1 MRSVKVHGPHVAVA
15 SLLIVVGSAA
25 HAGESLWID
34 LEATRILAPLCPAE
48 TRRVLGTL
56 ALADLSAAT
65 ALIRQRETA
74 FTAEVLTKGDLA
86 AAGTA
91 MSAYATMLEA
101 ELRDGV
107 ARMGCAAA
115 FERLGLGALPQDPHA
130 LLRAAQETPLPSTKR
145 PADLP
150 KRAQF
155 GSQAAI
161 GLQRAILLQLADE
174 THRCDPDT
182 AQATPVTREPVLAK
196 HAPPFVGYPEIFTE
210 TWRLTCDGTPKAFTV
225 TFRQDARAWRSYDLA
240 PEKPAP

>member
-1 MRSVKVHGPHVAVA
+1 MRTVIALIGLVAAVP
-15 SLLIVVGSAA
+15 AA
-25 HAGESLWID
+25 AGESLWID

-48 TRRVLGTL
+48 ARRGLGTL
-56 ALADLSAAT
+56 APPDLVEAT
-65 ALIRQRETA
+65 ALIRRRETA

-86 AAGTA
+86 AAEAA
-91 MSAYATMLEA
+91 MTAYATLLDTEV
-101 ELRDGV
+101 RDGV

-115 FERLGLGALPQDPHA
+115 FDRLGLGTLPQGRDA
-130 LLRAAQETPLPSTKR
+130 LLRAARDTPLPTTKR

-161 GLQRAILLQLADE
+161 GLQRAILMQLADA

-182 AQATPVTREPVLAK
+182 ARATPVAREPVLAK

-210 TWRLTCDGTPKAFTV
+210 TWRLTCDGAPKAFTV
-225 TFRQDARAWRSYDLA
+225 TFRQDARAWRGYDIA